1 MGRAGKALKQALEA
15 YEISQNKLAVAL
27 ELDRSKV
34 YRWFHEKIDP
44 TAETVAEIVKA
55 LNDINPSAAEMFV
68 QLYLGDLI
76 DRQE

>member
-15 YEISQNKLAVAL
+15 YEIGQNKLAVAL
-27 ELDRSKV
+27 GLDRSKV

-68 QLYLGDLI
+68 QLYLGDLV
-76 DRQE
+76 DRSE